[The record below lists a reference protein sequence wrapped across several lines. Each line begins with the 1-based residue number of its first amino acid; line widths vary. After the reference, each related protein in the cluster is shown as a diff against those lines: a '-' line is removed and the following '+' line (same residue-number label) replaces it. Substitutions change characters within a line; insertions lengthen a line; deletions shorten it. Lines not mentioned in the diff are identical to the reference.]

1 MLGQKA
7 DPLNTELELPGHDE
21 VRIEMDN
28 MSEKVPSPGNLAGKQ
43 AGNRIVGSIM
53 LLAFCVQ

>member
-7 DPLNTELELPGHDE
+7 DSLNTELELPGHNE

-28 MSEKVPSPGNLAGKQ
+28 MSGKVPSPGNLAGEQ

-53 LLAFCVQ
+53 LLASCVQ